1 VNAQTFRS
9 RYGPTALVLGASE
22 GLGAEF
28 GRQLAGRGL
37 DLVLVARREGPLQEH
52 AGRLRSRYGVRVT
65 AATFDLASADVMERI
80 ERATGNAEIGFVVYN
95 AAASLIGPFLEQP
108 VEAKR
113 ALIDV
118 NCRAPLE
125 VVDHFAREMAVRGR
139 GGIVLMSSLAASQG
153 SPRVATYAAT
163 KAFDLVLAEGLWQE
177 LGKQGV
183 DIIACRA
190 GATRTPGFEASGPRG
205 GPAPMQPRQVVAE
218 TLRALGHQP
227 SIVPG
232 RGNRLATFAM
242 GRLLTRR
249 GAVRLMGTVAE
260 RMYR

>member
-1 VNAQTFRS
+1 
-9 RYGPTALVLGASE
+9 
-22 GLGAEF
+22 
-28 GRQLAGRGL
+28 
-37 DLVLVARREGPLQEH
+37 VLVARRAGPLEEH
-52 AGRLRSRYGVRVT
+52 AERLRSRYGVAVT
-65 AATFDLASADVMERI
+65 ADAFDLGSADVMARI
-80 ERATGNAEIGFVVYN
+80 ERATGDAEIGLVVYN

-113 ALIDV
+113 ALVEV

-125 VVDHFAREMAVRGR
+125 VVDHFAREMAGRAR

-153 SPRVATYAAT
+153 SPLVATYAAT
-163 KAFDLVLAEGLWQE
+163 KAFELVLAEGLWHE
-177 LGKQGV
+177 LRKRGV
-183 DIIACRA
+183 DVIACRA
-190 GATRTPGFEASGPRG
+190 GATRTPGFEASRPRG
-205 GPAPMQPRQVVAE
+205 GPAPMQPRRVVAE
-218 TLRALGHQP
+218 TLRALGRQP

-249 GAVRLMGTVAE
+249 GAVRLMGAVSE